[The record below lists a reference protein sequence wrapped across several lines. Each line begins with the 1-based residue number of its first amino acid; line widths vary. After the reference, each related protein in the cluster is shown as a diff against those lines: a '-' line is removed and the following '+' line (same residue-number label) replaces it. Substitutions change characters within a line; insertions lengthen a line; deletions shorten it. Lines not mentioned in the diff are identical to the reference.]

1 MVRHRQLHPKQPQN
15 AAGERLGLAPGEAE
29 HQAQGQHPFG
39 RTVGATTLAAGCCA
53 FRRRPA
59 GKGSLVQPHREVA
72 TPAQAGF
79 VSRPVRDPVA
89 GARNAAAS
97 GGVVF
102 EQHQYGVA

>member
-1 MVRHRQLHPKQPQN
+1 MARHRQLHPKQTQN
-15 AAGERLGLAPGEAE
+15 AAGERLGLASGEAE
-29 HQAQGQHPFG
+29 HQAQAQHPFG
-39 RTVGATTLAAGCCA
+39 RTIAATTLAAGCCA

-59 GKGSLVQPHREVA
+59 RKGSLIQLHRKVA

-102 EQHQYGVA
+102 ERHQCGVA